1 MAGDTLEIV
10 INVDLINVDG
20 FLDLVELQQ
29 HMTNPPTAQ
38 NLRDMYRLV
47 APAIV
52 SPAANEIPARYM
64 NQVFTRVMAGLTAG
78 VDPN

>member
-10 INVDLINVDG
+10 IDADRINVDG

-29 HMTNPPTAQ
+29 NMANPPTAQ

-47 APAIV
+47 APAVV
-52 SPAANEIPARYM
+52 SPEPDKIPARYM
-64 NQVFTRVMAGLTAG
+64 NQVFTTVMAGLTRG

>member
-1 MAGDTLEIV
+1 MAENTLEIV
-10 INVDLINVDG
+10 IDADRINVDG

-29 HMTNPPTAQ
+29 NMANPPTAQ

-64 NQVFTRVMAGLTAG
+64 NQVFTSVMAGLTRG